1 MQKINSTKL
10 IILMLFV
17 PFILSGC
24 YDRYEIDNLAYV
36 IAIGGD
42 IGENN
47 EVTITYQ
54 IAVPLKITGEN
65 SETGTATYTTYTVSA
80 PSLSV
85 GNTKLNAQISKE
97 LNLSHV
103 EVIVY
108 SEELAKKGISR
119 SHERIFKPHWN

>member
-1 MQKINSTKL
+1 MQKINSAKL
-10 IILMLFV
+10 IILMFFV

-24 YDRYEIDNLAYV
+24 YDRYELDNLAYV

-65 SETGTATYTTYTVSA
+65 SETGAKHA
-80 PSLSV
+80 DCESV
-85 GNTKLNAQISKE
+85 
-97 LNLSHV
+97 
-103 EVIVY
+103 
-108 SEELAKKGISR
+108 
-119 SHERIFKPHWN
+119 P